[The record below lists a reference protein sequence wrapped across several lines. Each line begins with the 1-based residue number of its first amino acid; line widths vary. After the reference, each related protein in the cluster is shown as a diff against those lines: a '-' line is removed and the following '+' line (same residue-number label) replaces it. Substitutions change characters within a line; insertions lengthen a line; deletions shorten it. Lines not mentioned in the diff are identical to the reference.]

1 MREEQET
8 RLAPPCAREECGQLP
23 AAHVGWALGHLYTEP
38 GGYTGTSPEEL
49 EQGTPLKEWEA
60 ESVRILQE
68 AYARWE
74 TMPHL
79 RLRIGR
85 AEAYANIMA
94 LQAVC
99 THPGMP
105 PFMVEAW
112 HIMGRQL
119 AELVADTPE
128 IMALI
133 EAGWSREND
142 VLCERQE
149 PEEQPAAADAT
160 DHPDLV
166 NIVTRDSGGIPP
178 QPRPEVDTIDVTRPY
193 CYRIDRTDRTEHRPD
208 EDFMLSWGSH
218 KKSPHPLIRN
228 ALEVATFQAAV
239 TRLEHRYAG
248 PLRIAVWQ
256 QREDEHFRQD
266 PPTDALVLELDARKD
281 NLDSARDLVASVE
294 QDA

>member
-8 RLAPPCAREECGQLP
+8 RLAPPCAHDGCGLEP
-23 AAHVGWALGHLYTEP
+23 ADHMGWALGHLYAEP
-38 GGYTGTSPEEL
+38 GGYSGTTPEEAAH
-49 EQGTPLKEWEA
+49 GAPLKDWEA
-60 ESVRILQE
+60 ESVRILQD
-68 AYARWE
+68 AYARWGQL
-74 TMPHL
+74 PHL

-99 THPGMP
+99 TQPGMP

-112 HIMGRQL
+112 EIMGRQL

-133 EAGWSREND
+133 EAGWHREND
-142 VLCERQE
+142 VLCDRQE
-149 PEEQPAAADAT
+149 TEEQPTEADAT
-160 DHPDLV
+160 ARPDMV

-178 QPRPEVDTIDVTRPY
+178 QPRAEVDTIDVTRPY
-193 CYRIDRTDRTEHRPD
+193 CYRIDQTDRPEHRPD

-228 ALEVATFQAAV
+228 ALDVATYQAAE
-239 TRLEHRYAG
+239 TRIAHDYTG
-248 PLRIAVWQ
+248 PLRVAVWQ
-256 QREDEHFRQD
+256 QREDEHFRQE
-266 PPTDALVLELDARKD
+266 PPTDAFVLDLEERRDNLTSARKLVD
-281 NLDSARDLVASVE
+281 HVQRDE
-294 QDA
+294 